1 MVRSTHTRAQR
12 GSNTYTSSHRKHN
25 LEVCVDLNAGKDGRG
40 KDGESTTLFERRV
53 GDKDLNFV
61 LSALKE
67 KDVKD
72 VKEIDLRSN
81 EISDEGAKILS
92 EFLEWSGRVEILRL
106 NSNDIGET
114 GAIRL
119 AQTLSTNTSLKVL
132 SLKDNKIGKKG
143 SLRIAKAFRTNSTLE
158 VLDLGNTDLDT
169 GAVIEL
175 SENLRSCASLKEL
188 DLSSPARV
196 RKHSDV
202 LFQHLGKMLAI
213 NTTLQRLTLR
223 KVGMGDDEAEILV
236 SYLAENDTLQS
247 LDLSRNR
254 IGHVGAAAIARLLVK
269 QQSDENQKQRG
280 IQNLDLT
287 ANRIQDKGAMA
298 FSVAIERD
306 VSLKTLRLN
315 SNSITDEGLFAL
327 AKSISAN
334 SNLRSL
340 HVWGNDFQSRSAKQF
355 HDTFK
360 SFSSSLSITT
370 DIKPYCVDGVWKA
383 ARD

>member
-1 MVRSTHTRAQR
+1 
-12 GSNTYTSSHRKHN
+12 
-25 LEVCVDLNAGKDGRG
+25 VDLNAGKDGRG

-355 HDTFK
+355 YDTFK